1 MSSPFYEFQLFVL
14 ATFCVAAVAFERRVK
29 GDPDASA
36 SSHSKSDSTSNIS
49 GIENGNGH
57 SGPKPSASSTAALAR
72 NYLIVYGI
80 VMCEHYLDLRV
91 RTDRTD
97 DGSLQA
103 LTGFKDHTCTLSTE
117 SSMATQ
123 NALSRRCS

>member
-57 SGPKPSASSTAALAR
+57 SGSQTQ
-72 NYLIVYGI
+72 
-80 VMCEHYLDLRV
+80 RV
-91 RTDRTD
+91 VDSCI
-97 DGSLQA
+97 G
-103 LTGFKDHTCTLSTE
+103 KELS
-117 SSMATQ
+117 
-123 NALSRRCS
+123 NRVWHRYV